1 MSHDDKKL
9 VTIII
14 NTQEH
19 QVEKDKMSFDEI
31 VDLAFNPRPTG
42 NDIQF
47 QIAYHKGDDASKEGK
62 LLPGGSVKVKNGMIF
77 DVTTSYKS

>member
-1 MSHDDKKL
+1 MSHDEKKL
-9 VTIII
+9 VTIIV

-19 QVEKDKMSFDEI
+19 QVEKEKISFDEL
-31 VDLAFNPRPTG
+31 VHLAFNPLPTG

-47 QIAYHKGDDASKEGK
+47 QIAYHKGQGNKEGK
-62 LLPGGSVKVKNGMIF
+62 LLPGQSVEVKNGMIF